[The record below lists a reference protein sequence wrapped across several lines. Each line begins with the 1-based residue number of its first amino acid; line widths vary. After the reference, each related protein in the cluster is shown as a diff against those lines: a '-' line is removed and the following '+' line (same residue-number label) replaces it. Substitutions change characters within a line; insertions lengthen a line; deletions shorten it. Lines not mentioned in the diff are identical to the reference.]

1 MLEEGAQVD
10 VMVTQKISIE
20 VQGKGKGYQ
29 CEVFVQP
36 TEQVEV
42 LKSKVHFFRTFL
54 QRRHALFEKENEKEK
69 T

>member
-29 CEVFVQP
+29 CEVFV
-36 TEQVEV
+36 
-42 LKSKVHFFRTFL
+42 
-54 QRRHALFEKENEKEK
+54 
-69 T
+69 